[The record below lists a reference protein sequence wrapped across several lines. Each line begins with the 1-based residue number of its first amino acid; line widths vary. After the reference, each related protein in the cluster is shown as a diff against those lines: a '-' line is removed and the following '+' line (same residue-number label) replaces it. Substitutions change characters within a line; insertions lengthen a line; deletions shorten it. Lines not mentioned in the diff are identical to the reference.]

1 MPGAVKGESLKRKR
15 TKLAEKANKRAKA
28 ESSSSSSSDA
38 DENPQAEILLL
49 ENEILESK
57 KNYNNITVLLD
68 IARNQD
74 DDESSLF
81 ATVSLCRVFLRLLAS
96 GNLSRRAGQS
106 EKDIVVVQW
115 LKGRLGD
122 YKHILLGALR
132 REGSGSTALTL
143 AMRILKAETQSAGD
157 KSEYNFPKVFLKD
170 IVEVLVRYEAEDVRQ
185 EFCEKF
191 LGEYADIRYYTFK
204 ALKDI
209 LSEDSSSLQQGNLFE
224 NAFDLLAFFEDVPES
239 IDDMGEFYV
248 DAPKKKTHPVTS
260 FNQQKKQ
267 AQEAWLAVL
276 SLDPNRDQR
285 KKVLDIMTRSIAPW
299 FTKPEL
305 LMDFLTDSYNA
316 GGATSLLAL
325 SGVFYLIQERNLD
338 YPSFYR
344 KLYSLLDA
352 DILHSKYR
360 SRFLRLLDTFLA
372 STHLP
377 AVLVASFIKRIA
389 RLCLNAPPAAI
400 VAVVPWIYNLFKK
413 HPLCTF
419 MIHRVPRTPEEKA
432 TVESEGM
439 EDPFIA
445 EEEDPM
451 ETRAI
456 DSCLWE
462 VVQLQSHYHPNVA
475 TIAKII
481 SEQFTKQAYNL
492 EDFLDHSY
500 SSLLDAELSKQVKK
514 PPVVEFMIP
523 KRIFLPQDPTS
534 GGEDNLLTKL
544 WDFE

>member
-1 MPGAVKGESLKRKR
+1 MPGPVAEESLKRKR
-15 TKLAEKANKRAKA
+15 SKVSGKSSEKTSKRAKA
-28 ESSSSSSSDA
+28 GTRDSSEDDS
-38 DENPQAEILLL
+38 QAEILEL
-49 ENEILESK
+49 ENAILESK
-57 KNYNNITVLLD
+57 KNYNNITTLLELAQKD
-68 IARNQD
+68 D
-74 DDESSLF
+74 DDESTQL
-81 ATVSLCRVFLRLLAS
+81 AMVSLCRVFLRLLAS
-96 GNLSRRAGQS
+96 GSLARRDGQS

-115 LKGRLGD
+115 LKKRLGD
-122 YKHILLGALR
+122 YKQIILSALGQEDSA
-132 REGSGSTALTL
+132 STALTL
-143 AMRILKAETQSAGD
+143 AMRILQAEGQHMNDSD
-157 KSEYNFPKVFLKD
+157 ESNFPKVFLRD
-170 IVEVLVRYEAEDVRQ
+170 TVGALVREGSEDIRQ

-191 LGEYADIRYYTFK
+191 LGEYADVRFYTFK

-209 LSEDSSSLQQGNLFE
+209 LSMDPPTSSDDSLFD
-224 NAFDLLAFFEDVPES
+224 NAFDMLSFFEEIPGEE
-239 IDDMGEFYV
+239 DMGYFYV
-248 DAPKKKTHPVTS
+248 GAPKKKSDPVKS
-260 FNQQKKQ
+260 LNQHKKQ
-267 AQEAWLAVL
+267 AQEAWLAL
-276 SLDPNRDQR
+276 LNLDPNREQR
-285 KKVLDIMTRSIAPW
+285 KKVLQIMTKSIAPW

-305 LMDFLTDSYNA
+305 LMDFLTDSYNS

-352 DILHSKYR
+352 NILHSKHR
-360 SRFLRLLDTFLA
+360 SRFFRLLDTFLS

-377 AVLVASFIKRIA
+377 AVLVASFIKRIT

-400 VAVVPWIYNLFKK
+400 VVVIPWIYNLFKK

-419 MIHRVPRTPEEKA
+419 MMHRVPRTPEEKE
-432 TVESEGM
+432 TLENEGM

-445 EEEDPM
+445 DEEDPM
-451 ETRAI
+451 ETCAI

-481 SEQFTKQAYNL
+481 SEQFTKQSYNL

-514 PPVVEFMIP
+514 APVVEFMIP
-523 KRIFLPQDPTS
+523 KRVFLPQDPTS
-534 GGEDNLLTKL
+534 GAEHSLLAKL
-544 WDFE
+544 WDFQ

>member
-1 MPGAVKGESLKRKR
+1 MAPSAADESLKRKR
-15 TKLAEKANKRAKA
+15 SKSSITANKRTKA
-28 ESSSSSSSDA
+28 ESSDEDDNARA
-38 DENPQAEILLL
+38 DILLL

-57 KNYNNITVLLD
+57 KGYNNIATLLQL
-68 IARNQD
+68 AQD
-74 DDESSLF
+74 ENDVDSALF
-81 ATVSLCRVFLRLLAS
+81 ATVSLGRVFLRLLAS
-96 GNLSRRAGQS
+96 GNLTRRAGQS
-106 EKDIVVVQW
+106 EKDIVVVHW
-115 LKGRLGD
+115 LRDRLSD
-122 YKHILLGALR
+122 YKKIIIRALAQ
-132 REGSGSTALTL
+132 ESSASAALTL
-143 AMRILKAETQSAGD
+143 AMRILKAESQHLND
-157 KSEYNFPKVFLKD
+157 KDEYNFPKAFLAD
-170 IVEVLVRYEAEDVRQ
+170 IVQILVQGRSENVRQ

-191 LGEYADIRYYTFK
+191 LGEYADLRFYTFK

-209 LSEDSSSLQQGNLFE
+209 LSADSRDVTDDELFD
-224 NAFDLLAFFEDVPES
+224 NVFDLLSFFEDVPNSAE
-239 IDDMGEFYV
+239 DMEKFY
-248 DAPKKKTHPVTS
+248 ANPPNKKSHPVAS
-260 FNQQKKQ
+260 INQQKKQ
-267 AQEAWLAVL
+267 AQEAWLAL
-276 SLDPNRDQR
+276 LNLGPNRDQR
-285 KKVLDIMTRSIAPW
+285 KKVLQIMTRSITPW

-305 LMDFLTDSYNA
+305 LMDFLTDSYNS

-338 YPSFYR
+338 YPSFYL

-352 DILHSKYR
+352 DILHSKHR

-377 AVLVASFIKRIA
+377 AVLVASFIKRLT

-400 VAVVPWIYNLFKK
+400 VAVIPWVYNLFKK

-419 MIHRVPRTPEEKA
+419 MIHRVVRTPEEKE
-432 TVESEGM
+432 TLGNEGM
-439 EDPFIA
+439 ADPFIA
-445 EEEDPM
+445 DEEDPM

-514 PPVVEFMIP
+514 APIVEFMIP
-523 KRIFLPQDPTS
+523 KRVFLPQEPGS
-534 GGEDNLLTKL
+534 GVEDSLLTKL
-544 WDFE
+544 WNFQ

>member
-1 MPGAVKGESLKRKR
+1 MPSAIKDDSLKRKR
-15 TKLAEKANKRAKA
+15 AKTSEKASKRAKA
-28 ESSSSSSSDA
+28 ESSSGSDD

-57 KNYNNITVLLD
+57 KNYNNITTLLD
-68 IARNQD
+68 IAWKQ
-74 DDESSLF
+74 DDESALF

-122 YKHILLGALR
+122 YKQILIDELR
-132 REGSGSTALTL
+132 QESSASTALTL

-157 KSEYNFPKVFLKD
+157 KSEYSFPKAFLKD
-170 IVEVLVRYEAEDVRQ
+170 IVEALIRGEAEDVRQ

-191 LGEYADIRYYTFK
+191 LGEYADVRFYTFK

-209 LSEDSSSLQQGNLFE
+209 LSQDSSFSKQDDLFD

-239 IDDMGEFYV
+239 TEDMGEFYV
-248 DAPKKKTHPVTS
+248 DPPKKKSHPVTS
-260 FNQQKKQ
+260 LNQQKKQ

-276 SLDPNRDQR
+276 NLDPNRDQR
-285 KKVLDIMTRSIAPW
+285 KKVLDIMTKSIAPW

-305 LMDFLTDSYNA
+305 LMDFLTDSYNSA
-316 GGATSLLAL
+316 ATALLAL
-325 SGVFYLIQERNLD
+325 SGIFYLIKERNLD

-352 DILHSKYR
+352 DILHSKHR

-377 AVLVASFIKRIA
+377 AILVASFIKRIS

-456 DSCLWE
+456 ESCLWE

-481 SEQFTKQAYNL
+481 SEQFTKQAYNI

-523 KRIFLPQDPTS
+523 KRVFLPQDHIL
-534 GGEDNLLTKL
+534 GAEDSLLTKL
-544 WDFE
+544 WGFQ

>member
-1 MPGAVKGESLKRKR
+1 MPGPVAEESLKRKR
-15 TKLAEKANKRAKA
+15 SKASGKLAEKASKRAKA
-28 ESSSSSSSDA
+28 ETRDSSD
-38 DENPQAEILLL
+38 DDPQVEILEL
-49 ENEILESK
+49 ENAILESK
-57 KNYNNITVLLD
+57 KNYNNITILLELAQKNSD
-68 IARNQD
+68 G
-74 DDESSLF
+74 ESTQL
-81 ATVSLCRVFLRLLAS
+81 AMVSLCRVFLRLLAS
-96 GNLSRRAGQS
+96 GSLARRDGQS

-115 LKGRLGD
+115 LKKRLGD
-122 YKHILLGALR
+122 YKQIILSALGQEESA
-132 REGSGSTALTL
+132 STALTL
-143 AMRILKAETQSAGD
+143 SMRILQAEGQHMSDGD
-157 KSEYNFPKVFLKD
+157 ESNFPKVFLRD
-170 IVEVLVRYEAEDVRQ
+170 IVGALVRDGSEDSRQ

-191 LGEYADIRYYTFK
+191 LGEYADIRFYTFK

-209 LSEDSSSLQQGNLFE
+209 ISTDPSTCPTESLFDNVFDMLS
-224 NAFDLLAFFEDVPES
+224 FFEEVPGAE
-239 IDDMGEFYV
+239 DMDEFYIG
-248 DAPKKKTHPVTS
+248 APKRKSDPVKS
-260 FNQQKKQ
+260 LNQHKKQ
-267 AQEAWLAVL
+267 AQEAWLAL
-276 SLDPNRDQR
+276 LNLEPNREQR
-285 KKVLDIMTRSIAPW
+285 KKVLQIMTKSIAPW

-305 LMDFLTDSYNA
+305 LMDFLTDSYNS

-352 DILHSKYR
+352 NILHSKHR
-360 SRFLRLLDTFLA
+360 SRFFRLLDTFLS

-377 AVLVASFIKRIA
+377 AVLVASFIKRIT

-400 VAVVPWIYNLFKK
+400 VVVIPWIYNLFKK

-419 MIHRVPRTPEEKA
+419 MMHRVPRTPEEKE
-432 TVESEGM
+432 TLENEGM

-445 EEEDPM
+445 DEEDPM
-451 ETRAI
+451 ETYAI

-481 SEQFTKQAYNL
+481 SEQFTKQSYNL

-514 PPVVEFMIP
+514 APVVEFMIP
-523 KRIFLPQDPTS
+523 KRVFLPQDPAS
-534 GGEDNLLTKL
+534 GAEDSLLAKL
-544 WDFE
+544 WDFQ